1 MYPFFRS
8 NILFIRPNDI
18 EKPLSKK
25 FEASIQSSLAIL
37 FPVEILDGK
46 FLGELNE
53 SFSASTILICRL
65 LLKKEEKRKREREN
79 KERLTWKPSLNL
91 SLFTVHTP
99 PGIRYYNVTK
109 RQIGRTSFPSHFL
122 YFPS

>member
-53 SFSASTILICRL
+53 SFSASTILISRL
-65 LLKKEEKRKREREN
+65 LLKKEEKRKRER
-79 KERLTWKPSLNL
+79 K
-91 SLFTVHTP
+91 
-99 PGIRYYNVTK
+99 
-109 RQIGRTSFPSHFL
+109 
-122 YFPS
+122 

>member
-53 SFSASTILICRL
+53 SFSASTILISRL

-79 KERLTWKPSLNL
+79 KERLTWKSSLNL
-91 SLFTVHTP
+91 SLFEYT
-99 PGIRYYNVTK
+99 GIRYYNVTK

>member
-37 FPVEILDGK
+37 FPIEI
-46 FLGELNE
+46 
-53 SFSASTILICRL
+53 
-65 LLKKEEKRKREREN
+65 
-79 KERLTWKPSLNL
+79 
-91 SLFTVHTP
+91 
-99 PGIRYYNVTK
+99 
-109 RQIGRTSFPSHFL
+109 
-122 YFPS
+122 